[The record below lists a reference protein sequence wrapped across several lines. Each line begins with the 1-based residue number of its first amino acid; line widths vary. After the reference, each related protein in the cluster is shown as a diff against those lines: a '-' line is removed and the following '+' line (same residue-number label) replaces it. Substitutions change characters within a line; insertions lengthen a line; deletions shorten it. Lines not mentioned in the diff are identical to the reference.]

1 MYYGCV
7 INYNPKQKD
16 MNTNM
21 TGKKKLVVFFSRT
34 DENYG
39 VGYIAKGNTHI
50 VAEMLASETGADL
63 FQIEPVQSYPAEYD
77 RCIEKKK
84 KKKRAGARPEIKSDI
99 RIEDYDMIFL
109 GYPNWWSEL
118 PMAVY
123 TFIEKHDWNGKLIAP
138 FCTHEGSGLSA
149 TERRIQ
155 SACQGAKVLRGIA
168 IQGST
173 AQHDASATRKA
184 IHDWLKALE
193 Q

>member
-1 MYYGCV
+1 
-7 INYNPKQKD
+7 
-16 MNTNM
+16 M

-39 VGYIAKGNTHI
+39 VGYITKGNTHI

-77 RCIEKKK
+77 RCIEIAQQE
-84 KKKRAGARPEIKSDI
+84 KRAGARPEVKSDI

-155 SACQGAKVLRGIA
+155 SACQGAKVLRGMA

-173 AQHDASATRKA
+173 AQHNVSATRKA

>member
-1 MYYGCV
+1 
-7 INYNPKQKD
+7 

-21 TGKKKLVVFFSRT
+21 TEKKKLVVFFSRT

-77 RCIEKKK
+77 RCIEIAQQE
-84 KKKRAGARPEIKSDI
+84 KRAGARPEIKNDI

>member
-1 MYYGCV
+1 
-7 INYNPKQKD
+7 

-39 VGYIAKGNTHI
+39 VGYITKGNTHI

-77 RCIEKKK
+77 RCIEIAQQE
-84 KKKRAGARPEIKSDI
+84 KRACARPEIKSDI

>member
-1 MYYGCV
+1 
-7 INYNPKQKD
+7 
-16 MNTNM
+16 M

-39 VGYIAKGNTHI
+39 VGYITKGNTHI

-77 RCIEKKK
+77 RCIEIAQQE
-84 KKKRAGARPEIKSDI
+84 KRAGARPEIKSDI

-123 TFIEKHDWNGKLIAP
+123 TFIEKHD
-138 FCTHEGSGLSA
+138 
-149 TERRIQ
+149 
-155 SACQGAKVLRGIA
+155 
-168 IQGST
+168 
-173 AQHDASATRKA
+173 
-184 IHDWLKALE
+184 
-193 Q
+193 

>member
-1 MYYGCV
+1 
-7 INYNPKQKD
+7 
-16 MNTNM
+16 M
-21 TGKKKLVVFFSRT
+21 TEKKKLVVFFSRT

-39 VGYIAKGNTHI
+39 VGYITKGNTHI
-50 VAEMLASETGADL
+50 VAEMLASAIGADL

-77 RCIEKKK
+77 RCIEIAQQE
-84 KKKRAGARPEIKSDI
+84 KRADARPEIKADI

-109 GYPNWWSEL
+109 GYPNWWNEL

-123 TFIEKHDWNGKLIAP
+123 TFIEKHDWNEKIIAP
-138 FCTHEGSGLSA
+138 FCTHEGSDLAA

-155 SACQGAKVLRGIA
+155 SACQGARVLRGKA

-173 AQHDASATRKA
+173 AQHDTSATRKA
-184 IHDWLKALE
+184 IQDWLKALE